1 MARED
6 NMKKKIKKF
15 AEGGYQ
21 GREGQKALDLDK
33 LPSLNVNTGTQMSAA
48 DQKFFKDSPR
58 LYDLASKASQIKAT
72 PGNPGSYLAKLF
84 GYGIMKNPGSFRGTL
99 TDNATGKVI
108 RQYKKGGKV
117 KDKRKPIDG
126 IAKSGKT
133 RAKHRK
139 DR

>member
-1 MARED
+1 MAGEA

-15 AEGGYQ
+15 VEGG
-21 GREGQKALDLDK
+21 GALNLSDEVRGN
-33 LPSLNVNTGTQMSAA
+33 LNLNTGTRMSAA
-48 DQKFFKDSPR
+48 NQKFFKDSPR

-72 PGNPGSYLAKLF
+72 PGDPGSYLAKLF

-108 RQYKKGGKV
+108 RKYKKGGKV
-117 KDKRKPIDG
+117 KAKRKPIDG